1 VDDQGVVYVR
11 ERDGERQVGEYPDA
25 PQSEALAYFERKYAD
40 LAAQVRLLEQ
50 RAQNGASPA
59 DVARGVERLSAT
71 LTDASAVGD
80 LDALRERVAAL
91 SGTVGDLTAKQSEE
105 HRVQI
110 EAAHAEREAIVL
122 EVEALAARDP
132 ATVQWKATSQALD
145 TLFAQ
150 WQEAQRGSIR
160 LPKADQNALW
170 TRFRAAR
177 SSIESQRRAYFAEL
191 DSSQREA
198 RDAKERLVQR
208 AEALQAS
215 NPDAIGTYRSLLE
228 DWKQAGR
235 AGRKVDDAL
244 WARFR
249 AAGDALY
256 SARAAEHQAQD
267 AEYGDNLTAKLAL
280 LEEAEPLATATDPTA
295 ARRTLTGI
303 QRRWD
308 AIGRVPRD
316 QVRVLEDRMR
326 RVEQAVKSL
335 EHEHWRRTDPET
347 KARSEGLAAQLT
359 SAIDKLESELAAA
372 RASNDAKA
380 IKDAEDALA
389 ARRVWLD
396 ALSTGS

>member
-1 VDDQGVVYVR
+1 
-11 ERDGERQVGEYPDA
+11 
-25 PQSEALAYFERKYAD
+25 
-40 LAAQVRLLEQ
+40 
-50 RAQNGASPA
+50 
-59 DVARGVERLSAT
+59 
-71 LTDASAVGD
+71 
-80 LDALRERVAAL
+80 
-91 SGTVGDLTAKQSEE
+91 
-105 HRVQI
+105 
-110 EAAHAEREAIVL
+110 
-122 EVEALAARDP
+122 
-132 ATVQWKATSQALD
+132 VQWKATGQALD
-145 TLFAQ
+145 TLFAR
-150 WQEAQRGSIR
+150 WQEAQRGSAR

-170 TRFRAAR
+170 TRFRTAR

-208 AEALQAS
+208 AEALQAG
-215 NPDAIGTYRSLLE
+215 NPDAIGTYRTLLE

-256 SARAAEHQAQD
+256 GARAAEHQAQD

-280 LEEAEPLATATDPTA
+280 LEEAEPLVAATDATA

-308 AIGRVPRD
+308 AIGKVPRD
-316 QVRVLEDRMR
+316 QVRPVEDRMR
-326 RVEQAVKSL
+326 RVETAVKSL
-335 EHEHWRRTDPET
+335 EQEHWRRTNPET

-359 SAIDKLESELAAA
+359 SAIDKLESELATA